1 MTRTFQISLLLIVA
15 VTSISD
21 TGTAKDAAAENQTE
35 KTSLAAITS
44 LMDKYCLDCHGDS
57 DAAAGLNLKGF
68 DPSVAL
74 GSEAWD
80 TTRWEKIV
88 KRLRARQMPPLDA
101 QRPTELEYLTV
112 LTVMESVL
120 DRTAEEFP
128 QPGRTDSVRRLNR
141 TEYRHAIRDLL
152 AIDID
157 VDTLLPADQLSH
169 GFDNVTVGELSPLLL
184 GRYITAAEKISRMA
198 VGGLERSPG
207 GITVRLPADRTQ
219 DAHVDGLPFGTRGG
233 TLFVHQF
240 PADGQYEIQLRLM
253 RDRDENLEG
262 LTEPHDIDVLL
273 DRHLVHRFT
282 VTPPKGKVGY
292 DKDDTLVDAH
302 LKKRFR
308 VMAGPHKVGVTF
320 PRKFSSLLEIKW
332 QPFDASFN
340 RHRHPRRAPALF
352 EVSIVGPFDPEGPG
366 NTPSL

>member
-1 MTRTFQISLLLIVA
+1 VFPAVPVRHTDTWRCSVNVKVGFLAELMLFVRHSLIIRFASNRRYTQETTCDRIRFDSSARLYRASIRTTVMTRTFQISLLLIVA

-80 TTRWEKIV
+80 TTRWEKIC
-88 KRLRARQMPPLDA
+88 
-101 QRPTELEYLTV
+101 
-112 LTVMESVL
+112 
-120 DRTAEEFP
+120 
-128 QPGRTDSVRRLNR
+128 
-141 TEYRHAIRDLL
+141 
-152 AIDID
+152 
-157 VDTLLPADQLSH
+157 
-169 GFDNVTVGELSPLLL
+169 
-184 GRYITAAEKISRMA
+184 RMA

-207 GITVRLPADRTQ
+207 GITVRLPADCTQ

-253 RDRDENLEG
+253 RERDENLEG

-292 DKDDTLVDAH
+292 DKAVTLVDAH
-302 LKKRFR
+302 LKKRFLAT
-308 VMAGPHKVGVTF
+308 AGPHKVGVTF

-332 QPFDASFN
+332 QPFDVSFN